1 VRRDQRHRK
10 AHGNLQAGG
19 KFGEL
24 EVFNCMNKLF
34 YLNPKYAKA
43 KTGYYFIH
51 SISTFLYFEK
61 SILRVRSS

>member
-1 VRRDQRHRK
+1 MACSKPYFR
-10 AHGNLQAGG
+10 GG
-19 KFGEL
+19 SIISFP
-24 EVFNCMNKLF
+24 LF